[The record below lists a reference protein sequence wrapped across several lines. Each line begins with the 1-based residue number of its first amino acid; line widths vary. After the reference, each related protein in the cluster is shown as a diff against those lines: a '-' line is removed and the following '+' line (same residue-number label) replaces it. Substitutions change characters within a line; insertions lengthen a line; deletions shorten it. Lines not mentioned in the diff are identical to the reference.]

1 MSDNPIHPFT
11 DCLAGLAV
19 SAEALRTVAIGNQA
33 VAQAIAEG
41 ITALRA
47 ELSGAPLPVGDDGRE
62 PGFFRIPLG
71 IGATID
77 AAGRGELH
85 VTMATVAAGG
95 PEPDRAAMAQ
105 AAAKQI
111 LQIMADLWRTAG
123 WDDLNVGCLIEE
135 SFAAVRARLADEDR

>member
-1 MSDNPIHPFT
+1 MSDIPIRPFT
-11 DCLAGLAV
+11 DRLAGLAV
-19 SAEALRTVAIGNQA
+19 SADALCTVATSNQA
-33 VAQAIAEG
+33 VAQAIADG

-47 ELSGAPLPVGDDGRE
+47 ELSGAPLPVVDGRE

-105 AAAKQI
+105 ASAEQI
-111 LQIMADLWRTAG
+111 PLIMADLWHTAG
-123 WDDLNVGCLIEE
+123 WYDLNVGRLIEE
-135 SFAAVRARLADEDR
+135 SFAVMRIHLADEDR